1 MLEDSINSKHHIKQI
16 HDNLVRSIDELKKKA
31 TEKNKLVYKK
41 TNSTNNNENKNT
53 FNIFE
58 SYSEI
63 ENSFH
68 NRLIRFGRFLSK
80 LLKIIFYTFLIL
92 SPILTTLVYFY
103 QFELLILFTKFNINT
118 SYLINFINVIDKLFL
133 FFNEY
138 YQSIIIYFSELDIK
152 NN

>member
-1 MLEDSINSKHHIKQI
+1 MLEDRINSKHHIKQI

-41 TNSTNNNENKNT
+41 TNSTNNNESKNT

-92 SPILTTLVYFY
+92 TPILTTLVYFY
-103 QFELLILFTKFNINT
+103 QFELLIFLTKFNINT
-118 SYLINFINVIDKLFL
+118 SYLINFINIIDKLFL

-138 YQSIIIYFSELDIK
+138 YQSIVIYFSEINIK

>member
-63 ENSFH
+63 ENSFQ
-68 NRLIRFGRFLSK
+68 NRFIRFRRFLSNF
-80 LLKIIFYTFLIL
+80 LKIIFYTFLIL
-92 SPILTTLVYFY
+92 SPILMLVVYFIIW
-103 QFELLILFTKFNINT
+103 EKLILMI
-118 SYLINFINVIDKLFL
+118 FILKR
-133 FFNEY
+133 Y
-138 YQSIIIYFSELDIK
+138 IIL
-152 NN
+152 

>member
-1 MLEDSINSKHHIKQI
+1 MLEDRINSKHHIKQI
-16 HDNLVRSIDELKKKA
+16 RDNLLRSIDELKKKA

-41 TNSTNNNENKNT
+41 TNSANNNENKNT

-63 ENSFH
+63 ENSFQ
-68 NRLIRFGRFLSK
+68 NRFIRFRRFLSN

-103 QFELLILFTKFNINT
+103 QFELLIFLTKYNINT
-118 SYLINFINVIDKLFL
+118 SYLISFINVIDKLFL
-133 FFNEY
+133 LFNEY
-138 YQSIIIYFSELDIK
+138 YQSIIIYFSEINIK

>member
-1 MLEDSINSKHHIKQI
+1 MLEDRINSKHHIKQI
-16 HDNLVRSIDELKKKA
+16 RDNLLRSIDELKQKA

-63 ENSFH
+63 ENSFQ
-68 NRLIRFGRFLSK
+68 NRFIRFRRFLGN

-103 QFELLILFTKFNINT
+103 QFELLIFLTKYNINT
-118 SYLINFINVIDKLFL
+118 SYLISFINVIDKLFL
-133 FFNEY
+133 LFNEY
-138 YQSIIIYFSELDIK
+138 YQSIIIYFSEINIK